1 MKFVLLILLAVGDFS
16 IFLLFV
22 IFGKS
27 EHDITLSQSYIRTV
41 IPFSIAWFTISPLL
55 GAYRFSTIYKFRKSI
70 FKIPIIWIMS
80 GIVAIIIRSFILD
93 RSIVISF
100 VIVSILVQGILLIG
114 WRFIF
119 ILITKIFKHNFE

>member
-16 IFLLFV
+16 VFLLFV

-70 FKIPIIWIMS
+70 F
-80 GIVAIIIRSFILD
+80 
-93 RSIVISF
+93 
-100 VIVSILVQGILLIG
+100 
-114 WRFIF
+114 
-119 ILITKIFKHNFE
+119 